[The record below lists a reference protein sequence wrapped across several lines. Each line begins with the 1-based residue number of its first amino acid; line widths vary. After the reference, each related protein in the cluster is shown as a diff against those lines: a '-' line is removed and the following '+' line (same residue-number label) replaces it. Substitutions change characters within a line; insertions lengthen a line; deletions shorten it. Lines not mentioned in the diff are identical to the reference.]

1 MTVSCKI
8 LKITKLYYNGGF
20 LMSVKIFKCMHCGNI
35 IEMVEDKGVPVV
47 CCGEKMT
54 ELVPGT
60 SDGAAEKHVPVV
72 TVSGNKV
79 TVSVGSDTHPMTD
92 EHLISW
98 IILETENGCQRKY
111 LNSSD
116 APEASFVLA
125 DGESAVAAYEYCNL
139 HGLWKADI
147 K

>member
-1 MTVSCKI
+1 
-8 LKITKLYYNGGF
+8 
-20 LMSVKIFKCMHCGNI
+20 MSVKIFKCMHCGNI
-35 IEMVEDKGVPVV
+35 IEMVEDKGAPVV

-79 TVSVGSDTHPMTD
+79 TVNVGSDAHPMTD

-98 IILETENGCQRKY
+98 IILETEDGCQRKH
-111 LNSSD
+111 LSSAD
-116 APEASFVLA
+116 APEASFMLA
-125 DGESAVAAYEYCNL
+125 DGEKAIAAYEYCNL

>member
-1 MTVSCKI
+1 
-8 LKITKLYYNGGF
+8 
-20 LMSVKIFKCMHCGNI
+20 MSVKIFKCMHCGNI

-79 TVSVGSDTHPMTD
+79 TVNVGSDAHPMTD

-98 IILETENGCQRKY
+98 IILETEDGCQRKH
-111 LNSSD
+111 LSSAD
-116 APEASFVLA
+116 APEASFMLA
-125 DGESAVAAYEYCNL
+125 DGEKAIAAYEYCNL
-139 HGLWKADI
+139 HGLWKTEA
-147 K
+147 

>member
-1 MTVSCKI
+1 
-8 LKITKLYYNGGF
+8 
-20 LMSVKIFKCMHCGNI
+20 MSVKIFKCMHCGNI
-35 IEMVEDKGVPVV
+35 LEMVEDKGVPVV

-79 TVSVGSDTHPMTD
+79 TVNVGSDAHPMTD

-98 IILETENGCQRKY
+98 IILETEDGCQRKH
-111 LNSSD
+111 LSSAD
-116 APEASFVLA
+116 APEASFMLA
-125 DGESAVAAYEYCNL
+125 DGEKAIAAYEYCNL

>member
-1 MTVSCKI
+1 
-8 LKITKLYYNGGF
+8 
-20 LMSVKIFKCMHCGNI
+20 MSVKIFKCMHCGNI
-35 IEMVEDKGVPVV
+35 IEMVEDKSVPVV

-79 TVSVGSDTHPMTD
+79 MVNVGSDAHPMTD

-98 IILETENGCQRKY
+98 IILETENGCQRKH
-111 LNSSD
+111 LSSAD
-116 APEASFVLA
+116 APEASFMLA
-125 DGESAVAAYEYCNL
+125 DGEKAIAAYEYCNL

>member
-1 MTVSCKI
+1 
-8 LKITKLYYNGGF
+8 
-20 LMSVKIFKCMHCGNI
+20 MSVKIFKCMHCGNI

-60 SDGAAEKHVPVV
+60 SDGAAEKHVPVD

-79 TVSVGSDTHPMTD
+79 TVNVGSDAHPMTD

-98 IILETENGCQRKY
+98 IILETENGCQRKH
-111 LNSSD
+111 LSSAD
-116 APEASFVLA
+116 APEASFMLA
-125 DGESAVAAYEYCNL
+125 DGEKAIAAYEYCNL

>member
-1 MTVSCKI
+1 
-8 LKITKLYYNGGF
+8 
-20 LMSVKIFKCMHCGNI
+20 MSVKIFKCMHCGNI

-79 TVSVGSDTHPMTD
+79 TVNVGSDAHPMTD

-98 IILETENGCQRKY
+98 IILETENSCQRKH
-111 LNSSD
+111 LSSAD
-116 APEASFVLA
+116 APEASFMLA
-125 DGESAVAAYEYCNL
+125 DGKKAIAAYEYCNL

>member
-1 MTVSCKI
+1 
-8 LKITKLYYNGGF
+8 
-20 LMSVKIFKCMHCGNI
+20 MSVKIFKCMHCGNI

-79 TVSVGSDTHPMTD
+79 TVNVGSDAHPMTD

-98 IILETENGCQRKY
+98 IILETEDGCQRKH
-111 LNSSD
+111 LSSAD
-116 APEASFVLA
+116 APEASFMLA
-125 DGESAVAAYEYCNL
+125 DGEKAIAAYEYCNL
-139 HGLWKADI
+139 HGLWKAE
-147 K
+147 

>member
-1 MTVSCKI
+1 
-8 LKITKLYYNGGF
+8 
-20 LMSVKIFKCMHCGNI
+20 MSVKIFKCMHCGNI

-79 TVSVGSDTHPMTD
+79 TVNVGSDAHPMTD

-98 IILETENGCQRKY
+98 IILETENGCQRKH
-111 LNSSD
+111 LSSAD
-116 APEASFVLA
+116 APEASFMLA
-125 DGESAVAAYEYCNL
+125 DGEKAIAAYEYCNL

>member
-1 MTVSCKI
+1 
-8 LKITKLYYNGGF
+8 
-20 LMSVKIFKCMHCGNI
+20 MSVKIFKCMHCGNI

-79 TVSVGSDTHPMTD
+79 TVNVGSDAHPMTD

-98 IILETENGCQRKY
+98 IILETENGCQRKH
-111 LNSSD
+111 LSSAD
-116 APEASFVLA
+116 APEASFMLT
-125 DGESAVAAYEYCNL
+125 DGEKAIAAYEYCNL
-139 HGLWKADI
+139 HGLWKA
-147 K
+147 

>member
-1 MTVSCKI
+1 
-8 LKITKLYYNGGF
+8 
-20 LMSVKIFKCMHCGNI
+20 MSVKIFKCMHCGNI

-79 TVSVGSDTHPMTD
+79 TVNVGSDAHPMTD

-98 IILETENGCQRKY
+98 IILETEDGCQRKH
-111 LNSSD
+111 LSSAD
-116 APEASFVLA
+116 APEASFMLA
-125 DGESAVAAYEYCNL
+125 DGEKAIAAYEYCNL
-139 HGLWKADI
+139 HGLWKAEL
-147 K
+147 

>member
-1 MTVSCKI
+1 
-8 LKITKLYYNGGF
+8 
-20 LMSVKIFKCMHCGNI
+20 MSVKIFKCMHCGNI

-60 SDGAAEKHVPVV
+60 SDGTAEKHVPVV

-79 TVSVGSDTHPMTD
+79 TVNVGSDAHPMTD

-98 IILETENGCQRKY
+98 IILETENGCQRKH
-111 LNSSD
+111 LSSAD
-116 APEASFVLA
+116 APEASFMLA
-125 DGESAVAAYEYCNL
+125 DGEKAIAAYEYCNL

>member
-1 MTVSCKI
+1 
-8 LKITKLYYNGGF
+8 
-20 LMSVKIFKCMHCGNI
+20 MSVKIFKCMHCGNI
-35 IEMVEDKGVPVV
+35 IEMLEDKGVPDV

-79 TVSVGSDTHPMTD
+79 TVNVGSDAHPMTD

-98 IILETENGCQRKY
+98 IILETENSCQRKR
-111 LNSSD
+111 LSSAD
-116 APEASFVLA
+116 APEASFMLA
-125 DGESAVAAYEYCNL
+125 DGEKAIAAYEYCNL

>member
-1 MTVSCKI
+1 
-8 LKITKLYYNGGF
+8 
-20 LMSVKIFKCMHCGNI
+20 MSVKIFKCMHCGNI

-79 TVSVGSDTHPMTD
+79 TVNVGSDAHPMTD

-98 IILETENGCQRKY
+98 IILETEDGCQRKH
-111 LNSSD
+111 LSSAD
-116 APEASFVLA
+116 APEASFMLA
-125 DGESAVAAYEYCNL
+125 DGEKAIAAYEYCNL

-147 K
+147 KY

>member
-1 MTVSCKI
+1 MI
-8 LKITKLYYNGGF
+8 
-20 LMSVKIFKCMHCGNI
+20 VKIFKCMHCGNI

-79 TVSVGSDTHPMTD
+79 TVNVGSDAHPMTD

-98 IILETENGCQRKY
+98 IILETEDGCQRKH
-111 LNSSD
+111 LSSAD
-116 APEASFVLA
+116 APEASFMLA
-125 DGESAVAAYEYCNL
+125 DGEKAIAAYEYCNL

>member
-1 MTVSCKI
+1 
-8 LKITKLYYNGGF
+8 
-20 LMSVKIFKCMHCGNI
+20 MSVKIFKCMHCGNI

-79 TVSVGSDTHPMTD
+79 TVNVGSDAHPMTD

-98 IILETENGCQRKY
+98 IILETEDGCQRKH
-111 LNSSD
+111 LSSAD
-116 APEASFVLA
+116 APEASFMLA
-125 DGESAVAAYEYCNL
+125 DGEKAIAAYEYCNL

>member
-1 MTVSCKI
+1 
-8 LKITKLYYNGGF
+8 
-20 LMSVKIFKCMHCGNI
+20 MSVKIFKCMHCGNI

-79 TVSVGSDTHPMTD
+79 TVNVGSDAHPMTD

-98 IILETENGCQRKY
+98 IILETENSCQRKH
-111 LNSSD
+111 LSSAD
-116 APEASFVLA
+116 APEASFMLA
-125 DGESAVAAYEYCNL
+125 DGEKAIAAYEYCNL

>member
-1 MTVSCKI
+1 
-8 LKITKLYYNGGF
+8 
-20 LMSVKIFKCMHCGNI
+20 MSVKIFKCMHCGNI

-79 TVSVGSDTHPMTD
+79 TVNVGSDAHPMTD

-98 IILETENGCQRKY
+98 IILETENSCQRKH
-111 LNSSD
+111 LSSAD
-116 APEASFVLA
+116 APEASFMLA
-125 DGESAVAAYEYCNL
+125 DGAKAIAAYEYCNL

>member
-1 MTVSCKI
+1 
-8 LKITKLYYNGGF
+8 
-20 LMSVKIFKCMHCGNI
+20 MSVKIFKCMHCGNI

-79 TVSVGSDTHPMTD
+79 TVNVGSDAHPMTD

-98 IILETENGCQRKY
+98 IILEAEDGCQRKH
-111 LNSSD
+111 LSSAD
-116 APEASFVLA
+116 APEASFMLA
-125 DGESAVAAYEYCNL
+125 DGEKAIAAYEYCNL

>member
-1 MTVSCKI
+1 
-8 LKITKLYYNGGF
+8 
-20 LMSVKIFKCMHCGNI
+20 MSVKIFKCMHCGNI

-79 TVSVGSDTHPMTD
+79 TVNVGSDAHPMTD

-98 IILETENGCQRKY
+98 IILETENGCQRKH
-111 LNSSD
+111 LSSAD
-116 APEASFVLA
+116 APEASFMLT
-125 DGESAVAAYEYCNL
+125 DGEKAIAAYEYCNL